1 MLKTTALLLEE
12 LKNYANGPN
21 KIKRMADSGELIP
34 ITKGLYETDK
44 TVPGYYLAA
53 SIYGPS
59 YLSFDFALSYYG
71 LIPEAVYN
79 FTSATFG
86 KRKQK
91 EFTNYFGTF
100 TYRDIPKAVY
110 PYGILLKEEK
120 GYCYQIATPEKAL
133 CDKLYTVEPL
143 YTLKALKAFLFED
156 LRIDEK
162 EFAQLNKKDIFE
174 LAKIYGSTNIKLL
187 AKYLGEKNE

>member
-21 KIKRMADSGELIP
+21 TVKRMADRGELIP

-86 KRKQK
+86 KRRQK

-110 PYGILLKEEK
+110 PYGILLKEGK

-162 EFAQLNKKDIFE
+162 EFAKLNKKDIFE
-174 LAKIYGSTNIKLL
+174 LAKLYGSTNIKLL

>member
-12 LKNYANGPN
+12 LKNYSNGPN

-120 GYCYQIATPEKAL
+120 GYCYQIATPEKTL

-174 LAKIYGSTNIKLL
+174 LAKLYGSTNIKLL